1 MDELIRLG
9 ARSIPVVSRGKEFV
23 YAQVIRDVASFLD
36 LREDPAPEL
45 SPEELALGFEGI
57 LETAIR
63 LDSQMPDDQLEN
75 ELPNRPR
82 S

>member
-9 ARSIPVVSRGKEFV
+9 ARSVHVVSRGNEFV
-23 YAQVIRDVASFLD
+23 YAQVIRDVTELLD
-36 LREDPAPEL
+36 LREDSAPEL
-45 SPEELALGFEGI
+45 SPEELTLRFEDI

-63 LDSQMPDDQLEN
+63 LVRQMPDDQLEN
-75 ELPNRPR
+75 ELPNRQR

>member
-9 ARSIPVVSRGKEFV
+9 ARSVPVVSRGKEFV
-23 YAQVIRDVASFLD
+23 YAQVIRDVTELLN

-45 SPEELALGFEGI
+45 SPEELALRFEDI

-63 LDSQMPDDQLEN
+63 LVRQMPDDQLEN
-75 ELPNRPR
+75 ELPNRP
-82 S
+82 